1 MSLLRNYIK
10 LLKNPY
16 DKMTRKYKQH
26 FDSLKGDKMDM
37 FHLAKYCFQFESK
50 SVKYFF
56 LTS

>member
-1 MSLLRNYIK
+1 M
-10 LLKNPY
+10 NPY
-16 DKMTRKYKQH
+16 DKMTRKHKQH
-26 FDSLKGDKMDM
+26 FDSLKGDQMNM